1 MNVRGWRGVRRDT
14 AAFNGALRVRAKRG
28 MLRSVEPLGG
38 SDAHAD
44 RRELRQEELAAILWA
59 LGSCLYRRFSWRSPF
74 WVQTFWQLAVSIV
87 PVGGDCA
94 N

>member
-1 MNVRGWRGVRRDT
+1 MPTQIGENC
-14 AAFNGALRVRAKRG
+14 AKKSSPR
-28 MLRSVEPLGG
+28 
-38 SDAHAD
+38 
-44 RRELRQEELAAILWA
+44 
-59 LGSCLYRRFSWRSPF
+59 SCLYRRFSWRSPF

>member
-44 RRELRQEELAAILWA
+44 RRELRQEELAAILPLSPLLVA
-59 LGSCLYRRFSWRSPF
+59 FAVLGPDLLAARRQHRSGRRR
-74 WVQTFWQLAVSIV
+74 L
-87 PVGGDCA
+87 C
-94 N
+94 